1 MALIRW
7 EPVRELGTIQTEMNR
22 LFNSFFDTPT
32 HSNGATYRR
41 WIPAMDLVETEESFV
56 LSADLPGLS
65 ESDVNIEVE
74 DNVLTISGE
83 RKSEHEDRKA
93 GYYRVERS
101 YGSFRRS
108 LTLPEGVDPEAV
120 KATFDKGVLQVTV
133 PKPEQQTPRKVQI
146 TVGGAST
153 GETKA
158 IEGSES
164 STEAPAAA

>member
-7 EPVRELGTIQTEMNR
+7 EPVREFGTIQNEMNR

-32 HSNGATYRR
+32 HSNGATARR
-41 WIPAMDLVETEESFV
+41 WIPAMDLVETEDAYV

-65 ESDVNIEVE
+65 ESDVSIEVE
-74 DNVLTISGE
+74 DNILTVSGE
-83 RKSEHEDRKA
+83 RKAEHEDRKA

-101 YGSFRRS
+101 YGSFRRA

-120 KATFDKGVLQVTV
+120 TANFDKGVLQVTV
-133 PKPEQQTPRKVQI
+133 PKPEQQAPRKVQI

-153 GETKA
+153 GETQA

-164 STEAPAAA
+164 SSEAPATA